1 MQTIPTDILKH
12 FSAVLE
18 KRVVPATSHADYR
31 KWLRYSQMLLPAQKE
46 TPSDAKAVSR
56 KLMLR
61 AGMTRKVAA
70 GINTQLHSV
79 RPHIFR
85 VFSVFRGYNDGIND
99 TLADRTACM
108 EKGCELWLP
117 VFKNL

>member
-1 MQTIPTDILKH
+1 MLR
-12 FSAVLE
+12 S
-18 KRVVPATSHADYR
+18 TSHADYR
-31 KWLRYSQMLLPAQKE
+31 KWLPALKE
-46 TPSDAKAVSR
+46 TPSDAKVVSH

-61 AGMTRKVAA
+61 AGMTRRVAA

-85 VFSVFRGYNDGIND
+85 VFSVFSVFSGYNDGIND
-99 TLADRTACM
+99 TLADKTACM
-108 EKGCELWLP
+108 EKGCEVWLP

>member
-18 KRVVPATSHADYR
+18 KRAVPATSHADYR
-31 KWLRYSQMLLPAQKE
+31 KWLRYSQVLLLALKE
-46 TPSDAKAVSR
+46 TPSDAKVVSH

-70 GINTQLHSV
+70 GINPIPLKVQ
-79 RPHIFR
+79 
-85 VFSVFRGYNDGIND
+85 D
-99 TLADRTACM
+99 TLMSWRVYAAT
-108 EKGCELWLP
+108 
-117 VFKNL
+117 